1 MAEHL
6 HQVSIAAQQHGVA
19 IERVI
24 FDPPLMDK
32 LFNSSAHGAE
42 LRRLPFMKT
51 RPWIRHDEHYHI
63 DFGVPCLPLGEYRQ
77 Q

>member
-42 LRRLPFMKT
+42 LRRLPFHED
-51 RPWIRHDEHYHI
+51 PSLD
-63 DFGVPCLPLGEYRQ
+63 PA
-77 Q
+77 